1 MYVKERQWEVARGER
16 RERVNFSRSMRGE
29 EKGVEEDEEE
39 EEEEEERNG
48 EEPQGS

>member
-1 MYVKERQWEVARGER
+1 MKERQWEVARGER

-29 EKGVEEDEEE
+29 EKGVVEDEEEE

>member
-1 MYVKERQWEVARGER
+1 MKERQWEVARGER